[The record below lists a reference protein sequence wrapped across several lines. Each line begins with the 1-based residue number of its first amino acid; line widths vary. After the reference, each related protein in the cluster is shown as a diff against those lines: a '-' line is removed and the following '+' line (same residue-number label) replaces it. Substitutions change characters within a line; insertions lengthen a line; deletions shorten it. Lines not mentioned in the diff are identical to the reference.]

1 MIVAIGRDIM
11 KARLL
16 LHQSFPMLTTQGTL
30 AQRSFFD
37 SLIEDALKANPL
49 LSKVDAVLNELPH
62 LLDPFVASYGKDR
75 AERGINSG
83 FGRPTTP
90 IESVVRLIL
99 VKHLHKNCAFRD
111 VEERTKTDYAWKG
124 FAKLS
129 LTDKVP
135 DHTSLNNWEL
145 FFGEK
150 AIGKL
155 HSQIMDYCAEKRIVK
170 GKRLRTD
177 TTVTPAHIHYP
188 TDAGLLADAVRVIT
202 RTVEK
207 IKKVT
212 KLKTVFRSRVRAVKD
227 KMREIGNSLKKRTG
241 EAKTAVKTITRE
253 IMKITEKVAERGRM
267 VKDELSRVGDLAAF
281 AAEKQLERFLGLADI
296 LIRQTVQRF
305 AGQQIR
311 NRVVSVFQPKMRP
324 IVKGKLWPPCE
335 FGRKMRVDEVEHG
348 IISDWK
354 IFATN
359 RPDTKKVVPAV
370 NRHKRRFGRDPT
382 LLAVDRGCHS
392 EANEER
398 LKARI
403 TRVSIPHRGYK
414 TKRRLRT
421 ERARWFREAQ
431 DWRAGGE
438 ATISV
443 LKRTSAV
450 GKNRAKTEFGY
461 LQGIGWGVIGRNLRT
476 IAALSG

>member
-1 MIVAIGRDIM
+1 
-11 KARLL
+11 
-16 LHQSFPMLTTQGTL
+16 MLKTQGSL
-30 AQRSFFD
+30 QQRSFFD
-37 SLIEDALKANPL
+37 SLIADALKANPL
-49 LSKVDAVLNELPH
+49 LSKVDSVLNELPA
-62 LLDPFVASYGKDR
+62 LLDPFVAAYGKDR
-75 AERGINSG
+75 ADRGVNNG

-124 FAKLS
+124 FARLS

-155 HSQIMDYCAEKRIVK
+155 HNQIIDYCTEKRIVK
-170 GKRLRTD
+170 GRKLRTD
-177 TTVTPAHIHYP
+177 TTVAPAHIHYP

-202 RTVEK
+202 RTVKK
-207 IKKVT
+207 IKET
-212 KLKTVFRSRVRAVKD
+212 MRIKTVFRSRMKKVKD
-227 KMREIGNSLKKRTG
+227 KMREIGNSLKKRAG
-241 EAKTAVKTITRE
+241 GAKEAVKTIIRE
-253 IMKITEKVAERGRM
+253 ILAITGKVVERGRL
-267 VKDELSRVGDLAAF
+267 VRDELSRTGDILAF
-281 AAEKQLERFLGLADI
+281 AAEKQLDHFLGLAGI
-296 LIRQTVQRF
+296 LIGQTVK
-305 AGQQIR
+305 ALNKEHIR
-311 NRVVSVFQPKMRP
+311 NRVVSVFQPSMRP
-324 IVKGKLWPPCE
+324 IPKGKLWPPCE
-335 FGRKMRVDEVEHG
+335 FGRKIQVDEVEHG

-354 IFATN
+354 IFLTN
-359 RPDTKKVVPAV
+359 RSDAKTVVPAV
-370 NRHKRRFGRDPT
+370 NRHKRRFGRDPA
-382 LLAVDRGCHS
+382 LVAADRGCHA
-392 EANEER
+392 EGNTTA
-398 LKARI
+398 LKSRVTRI
-403 TRVSIPHRGYK
+403 AIPHRGYK

-461 LQGIGWGVIGRNLRT
+461 LQGIGWGIIGRNLRT
-476 IAALSG
+476 IAAMAG